1 MITRTQTASPFWR
14 WALIVS
20 ELLVATYLVVVM
32 QLPGR
37 PVAQQTWPFL
47 VVGILAFV
55 AWVFLFFGSPFLV
68 SSQRWLAIL
77 GWSMA
82 VGAILF
88 SAS

>member
-1 MITRTQTASPFWR
+1 LDVRWYDHAHANSITV
-14 WALIVS
+14 L
-20 ELLVATYLVVVM
+20 E
-32 QLPGR
+32 
-37 PVAQQTWPFL
+37 